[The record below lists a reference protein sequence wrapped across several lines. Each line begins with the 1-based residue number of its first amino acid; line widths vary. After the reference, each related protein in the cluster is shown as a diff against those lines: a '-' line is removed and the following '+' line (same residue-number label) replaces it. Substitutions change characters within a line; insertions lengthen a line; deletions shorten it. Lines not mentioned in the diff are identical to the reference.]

1 MKIITKV
8 VTPLLSLSLLL
19 PPSVFATGND
29 DIRGQMRQADRA
41 ATQAL
46 NELQHAGT
54 EFYLDAQKKKP
65 VDPRELMNHSNN
77 GSFKVYAV
85 SPYDRELN
93 ARVSFSQSFK
103 ITEDGKLR
111 LTIEILKNEAH
122 NMVSYPVRAVKTVTV
137 YGNDANT
144 TNIETSRSIQ
154 AALNIAKNQMTLS
167 ANRANTLEKFASKAL
182 NLFFPSANA
191 GIMSFAKNVIM
202 VTAGIIMVR
211 TGFHFLSEDGKA
223 EISGIQYIL
232 GFMIIVMGFKLA
244 STGLDGL
251 TSKPKATK

>member
-19 PPSVFATGND
+19 PPSVFANTND
-29 DIRGQMRQADRA
+29 EIRGQMHQADRA

-65 VDPRELMNHSNN
+65 VDPRELISNSKN
-77 GSFKVYAV
+77 AAFKIYAV
-85 SPYDRELN
+85 APFDRELN
-93 ARVSFSQSFK
+93 TRVAFAQSFK

-111 LTIEILKNEAH
+111 LTVEILKNEARS
-122 NMVSYPVRAVKTVTV
+122 MSSYPVRAIKTVTV

-144 TNIETSRSIQ
+144 AKAETARAIQ
-154 AALNIAKNQMTLS
+154 AALNIAKNQMSLS
-167 ANRANTLEKFASKAL
+167 ANRTSGLQMFASKAL

-191 GIMSFAKNVIM
+191 GILSFTKNVIM
-202 VTAGIIMVR
+202 VAAGIILVR
-211 TGFHFLSEDGKA
+211 SGFHFLSHES
-223 EISGIQYIL
+223 EGIEYFL
-232 GFMIIVMGFKLA
+232 GFLIIVMGFKLA

-251 TSKPKATK
+251 TTKPKTK